1 MDSNMF
7 PKPYIAQELAKFVR
21 AKLYTDRDTLPY
33 ETYREM
39 QQKRYNTVMLPLY
52 VILEPDGETLVARFK
67 DGYTKDSVE
76 FKQFLLKGTSESV
89 SMNAGDTTAAN
100 K

>member
-39 QQKRYNTVMLPLY
+39 QKTRYNTVMLPLY

-76 FKQFLLKGTSESV
+76 FKQFLLKGSASSV
-89 SMNAGDTTAAN
+89 SMSGADSTESDR
-100 K
+100 